1 MNLNHLIKK
10 QSLPHVVCWTLWL
23 LVGLPGWSKKGKQ
36 GPNFGVGLTKKH
48 VLTIHQQDQRSK
60 RLSLR
65 TKSSRVSSSCAQLVP
80 GLCQQ
85 CANNPFSCNTT
96 KQATSGLK
104 LKPSNKRAYFG
115 DQCYVLGSLH
125 FCNRKGLSSPTQ
137 KYLAISSS
145 AYKIGDQIKARPA
158 GTKWGKDLVTKSKLP
173 QCSPP
178 CL

>member
-104 LKPSNKRAYFG
+104 LKPSNKRAYFA
-115 DQCYVLGSLH
+115 DQCYKFLQQ
-125 FCNRKGLSSPTQ
+125 KGVIFFYP
-137 KYLAISSS
+137 KVSSS

>member
-1 MNLNHLIKK
+1 MLSVELFD
-10 QSLPHVVCWTLWL
+10 CWL
-23 LVGLPGWSKKGKQ
+23 GCQADQKRKA

-104 LKPSNKRAYFG
+104 PKPSNKRAYFG

-125 FCNRKGLSSPTQ
+125 FCNRIG
-137 KYLAISSS
+137 YL
-145 AYKIGDQIKARPA
+145 
-158 GTKWGKDLVTKSKLP
+158 LLP
-173 QCSPP
+173 KNILPYHP
-178 CL
+178 KHTR

>member
-1 MNLNHLIKK
+1 MNLNHLIEKL
-10 QSLPHVVCWTLWL
+10 SLPHVVCWTLWL

-48 VLTIHQQDQRSK
+48 VLTIHQQEQRSK

-96 KQATSGLK
+96 KQATSRLK

-115 DQCYVLGSLH
+115 EVTFWGVYIFATERG
-125 FCNRKGLSSPTQ
+125 
-137 KYLAISSS
+137 YLLL
-145 AYKIGDQIKARPA
+145 P
-158 GTKWGKDLVTKSKLP
+158 KSILP
-173 QCSPP
+173 YHPQHTR
-178 CL
+178 